1 MTVALDASSPALATT
16 PIATSVTTAAFN
28 PPSST
33 LLVATA
39 ISIDAPTSITNNGT
53 ALTWTLRKR
62 SAADSV
68 SIYTAPL
75 PTGRTGMT
83 VTANWG
89 GTLGRSLKVDVFT
102 GADLSVPIGADGT
115 GASSTNAV
123 TVTGYTSTNAG
134 SRGVCGAYDSNTLG
148 TPSSTDDE
156 VAASNGAMR
165 VVKATNTATAGTAVT
180 FNLDAAGAGTPAWSW
195 AAVEIRNGV
204 VDATVPVPSN
214 VVATTAIPAPALS
227 TGSTVTP
234 SPVAATVTIPDPS
247 PSGGA
252 TVAPGVIS
260 ATTVIAQPVLATGGN
275 VTVGVD
281 PIAAVATVPLPAFRT
296 DSTVTP
302 GAVAAVATVPLPHIQ
317 LPEHVNVSPAPLAVA
332 VAIPPPVI
340 STPIL
345 PGAGIDRPGQIE
357 YGGFLIGSG
366 TPYKFGTLSGF
377 DDLPP
382 GDDGSVVN
390 PDDHGW
396 TPGQIYAGQRVLTFT
411 GTMKALPEEFEDVR
425 DALIAATPYPKG
437 SADLPLAIRIL
448 SRTYL
453 VYGKM
458 APNGR
463 QIIINPAYRVGFARV
478 VLQWICGDPR
488 VYGITL
494 HTATLP
500 NGGSIQAVNAGNTET
515 RPAFRIPGPATNPQV
530 TVVDTGRTMR
540 FGIALAPGEY
550 LDVDCRVGSALWMG
564 TTNVLGS
571 LSAASVPPKLFE
583 LPPGVSTLAYTA
595 TGSSVPIVNP
605 QWRDATL

>member
-214 VVATTAIPAPALS
+214 VVATTAIPTPALS

-260 ATTVIAQPVLATGGN
+260 ATTVIPQPVLATGGN

-281 PIAAVATVPLPAFRT
+281 PIAAVATVLAPAFRT
-296 DSTVTP
+296 DSKVTP
-302 GAVAAVATVPLPHIQ
+302 GPIAAVATVPLPHIQ

-332 VAIPPPVI
+332 VAVPPPVI

-345 PGAGIDRPGQIE
+345 PGAGITAPGQIE
-357 YGGFLIGSG
+357 YDGFLLGGG
-366 TPYKFGTLSGF
+366 TPYQMVELTGF
-377 DDLPP
+377 DDLPAGDGGNVPRPAMP
-382 GDDGSVVN
+382 GSWAGRTLARDRTLTWTGFISVA
-390 PDDHGW
+390 PD
-396 TPGQIYAGQRVLTFT
+396 TFE
-411 GTMKALPEEFEDVR
+411 AVR
-425 DALIAATPYPKG
+425 NALINATPYPEG
-437 SADLPLAIRIL
+437 ADDLPIAIRLL
-448 SRTYL
+448 STTYL
-453 VYGKM
+453 VYGKI
-458 APNGR
+458 APSGR
-463 QIIINPAYRVGFARV
+463 IIGSGKRYRVGYAPV
-478 VLQWICGDPR
+478 ALQWICADPN
-488 VYGITL
+488 VYGITIR
-494 HTATLP
+494 TADLA
-500 NGGSIQAVNAGNTET
+500 NGGTISVLNAGNTET
-515 RPAFRIPGPATNPQV
+515 RPSFRIPGPATNPTV
-530 TVVDTGRTMR
+530 RVVDTGRQMR
-540 FGIALAPGEY
+540 FGIALAAGEY
-550 LDVDCRVGSALWMG
+550 IDVDCRAGSALWMG
-564 TTNVLGS
+564 TTNVLSS
-571 LSAASVPPKLFE
+571 LSSASVPPLLFE
-583 LPPGVSTLAYTA
+583 FPPGTSQVTYTA
-595 TGSSVPIVNP
+595 TGSGVPVINVLH
-605 QWRDATL
+605 RDATQ